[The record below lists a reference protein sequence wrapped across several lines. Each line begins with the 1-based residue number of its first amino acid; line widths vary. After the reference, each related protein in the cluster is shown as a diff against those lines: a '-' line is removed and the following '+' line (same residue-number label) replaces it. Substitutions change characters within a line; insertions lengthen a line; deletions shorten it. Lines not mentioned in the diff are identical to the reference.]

1 MIEIV
6 NQSSIAYIDLDMDG
20 AEENYMFTPQFA
32 SGTLIYTF
40 YLEID
45 QNNLDYLN
53 DIDKINDTNVCINSP
68 LPQVNSSTKN
78 LPSNIIKRKV
88 DICF

>member
-45 QNNLDYLN
+45 HKDL
-53 DIDKINDTNVCINSP
+53 
-68 LPQVNSSTKN
+68 
-78 LPSNIIKRKV
+78 
-88 DICF
+88 